1 MNYRTTDYADGVIR
15 TPELLYQLGVS
26 RSTVWRWEKSCPDF
40 PKRIRLGERSVGW
53 LRSEVNDWLASRDRV
68 DQPTELDGGRHE

>member
-1 MNYRTTDYADGVIR
+1 MSNVPIDYASGVIR

-53 LRSEVNDWLASRDRV
+53 LRSEVNAWLASRDRV
-68 DQPTELDGGRHE
+68 DDSHETNGGCHE